1 MVTKNNSTQLLT
13 QRLKTLPQG
22 GRNQQKLFQCYFF
35 SCKKNTSN
43 LSQQNKV
50 ATSASITIRVGSFK
64 TEMVDT
70 PFFSHRLT
78 HGSAK
83 APPNLLFKDLQWNI
97 SARPQWSRDMD
108 TIAPDTWPTFS
119 LALLTLMNYLGE

>member
-1 MVTKNNSTQLLT
+1 MVTKRNSTQLLT
-13 QRLKTLPQG
+13 QRLKTLSQG

-35 SCKKNTSN
+35 SCQKNTSN

-50 ATSASITIRVGSFK
+50 PISPSMTTRVGSFK
-64 TEMVDT
+64 IETVDT

-78 HGSAK
+78 YGSGK
-83 APPNLLFKDLQWNI
+83 PPPNLLFKDLQLNI
-97 SARPQWSRDMD
+97 NARPQWNRDMD